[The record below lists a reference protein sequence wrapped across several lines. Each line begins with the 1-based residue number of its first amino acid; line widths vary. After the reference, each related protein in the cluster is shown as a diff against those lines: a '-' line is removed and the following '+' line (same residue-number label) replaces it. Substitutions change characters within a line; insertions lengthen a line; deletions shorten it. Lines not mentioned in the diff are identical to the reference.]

1 MYQKQ
6 FKDTKDVQ
14 LYSEAV
20 WHSLQ
25 DQKKR
30 DKKINNNQRNT
41 TKTVVDPVPDDP
53 KRQAVPSSLATPM
66 LVVFRIVA
74 EYYVN
79 LYFQTIG

>member
-41 TKTVVDPVPDDP
+41 TKTVVDP
-53 KRQAVPSSLATPM
+53 
-66 LVVFRIVA
+66 
-74 EYYVN
+74 
-79 LYFQTIG
+79 FQMIQNGKQCLLH